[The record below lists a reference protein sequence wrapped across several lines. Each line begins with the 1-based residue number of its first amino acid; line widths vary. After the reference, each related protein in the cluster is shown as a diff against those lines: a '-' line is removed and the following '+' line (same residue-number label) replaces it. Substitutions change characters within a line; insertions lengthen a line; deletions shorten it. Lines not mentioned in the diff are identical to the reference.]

1 MKVLKIPN
9 VNLNRGTYSDDA
21 SCLLGVSS
29 GLDIRTTLLG
39 TKSKESLRSRSSD
52 PPLSFSDWSTHTCR
66 RRVRCLKAHKSEV

>member
-21 SCLLGVSS
+21 SCLLGVSG

-52 PPLSFSDWSTHTCR
+52 QPLSFSDWSTHTCR
-66 RRVRCLKAHKSEV
+66 GRVRCLKAHKSEV